1 MFIEKVLENVA
12 SRIKQWP
19 VKSNR
24 ASDLGHPCLRY
35 HVYQRTQW
43 SEKALHDV
51 NLELIF
57 MMGNEIE
64 KIVIRQ
70 LQDAGVIVQE
80 QQRAFE
86 WPQYQIT
93 GSIDGK
99 IIANGKA
106 FPFDV
111 KSCSQ
116 WIFKAINSIDDLKN
130 SKYLHLRK
138 YPVQL
143 NTYMLLDNVEEGLF
157 IFKDKTSGQL
167 KEVWMQLD
175 YELGEQTLK
184 KCEAINAF
192 VARNELPDRID
203 FDEGI
208 CGQCPYAH
216 ICLPQMAWK
225 EVEIDVGEL
234 ETIIDRM
241 KEIAPLVLEHDEM
254 NDQLNALVKG
264 KEKIL
269 AGKYFITGKWIEKKN
284 GTRYWKKAVVKV

>member
-1 MFIEKVLENVA
+1 MFVEKVLETVA
-12 SRIKQWP
+12 ARIKQWP

-35 HVYQRTQW
+35 HVYQRTRW
-43 SEKALHDV
+43 REKSLHDV

-57 MMGNEIE
+57 QMGNEIE
-64 KIVIRQ
+64 RIVIRQ
-70 LQDAGVIVQE
+70 LQDAGVQVIE

-106 FPFDV
+106 YPFDV

-116 WIFKAINSIDDLKN
+116 WVFKAINSIDDLKK

-138 YPVQL
+138 YPWQL
-143 NTYMLLDNVEEGLF
+143 NTYMLLDNVDEGLF

-175 YELGEQTLK
+175 YEMGEQTIR

-192 VARNELPDRID
+192 VASGDTPDRID
-203 FDEGI
+203 FDENI

-216 ICLPQMAWK
+216 ICLPPTAGR
-225 EVEIDVGEL
+225 EVEIDTGEL
-234 ETIIDRM
+234 AEMIKTYYQLESSA
-241 KEIAPLVLEHDEM
+241 KEHAELNDEINKLV
-254 NDQLNALVKG
+254 QG
-264 KEKIL
+264 KDKIL
-269 AGKYFITGKWIEKKN
+269 AGDYFITGRWIDKKN
-284 GTRYWKKAVVKV
+284 GSRYWKKSVVKV

>member
-19 VKSNR
+19 VRSNR
-24 ASDLGHPCLRY
+24 ASDIGHPCLRY

-43 SEKALHDV
+43 GQKALHDV

-70 LQDAGVIVQE
+70 LQDSGVQVVE

-86 WPQYQIT
+86 WPEYQIT

-106 FPFDV
+106 YPFDV

-116 WIFKAINSIDDLKN
+116 WVFKAINSIDDLKN

-143 NTYMLLDNVEEGLF
+143 NTYMLMDNVDEGLF
-157 IFKDKTSGQL
+157 FFKDKTSGQL
-167 KEVWMQLD
+167 KEIWMQLD
-175 YELGEQTLK
+175 YEMGEQTIR
-184 KCEAINAF
+184 KCEAVNAF
-192 VARNELPDRID
+192 VAYGDTPDRID

-216 ICLPQMAWK
+216 ICLPPTDGR
-225 EVEIDVGEL
+225 EVEIDTGEL
-234 ETIIDRM
+234 AEMLKTYYQLESAA
-241 KEIAPLVLEHDEM
+241 KEYKDLNDEINKM
-254 NDQLNALVKG
+254 VEGRSKL
-264 KEKIL
+264 L
-269 AGKYFITGKWIEKKN
+269 AGDYFVTGKWIEKKT
-284 GTRYWKKAVVKV
+284 GYKYWKKSIVKV